1 MEELKIKIE
10 LDPVT
15 DGIIQF
21 PGNFMK
27 DVSSDIRKG
36 LVIGTDENFRTV
48 NTDEMDRIFD
58 GIGQDGYAAP
68 IGDDYLLCFSGNSIM
83 DMGYARYL
91 VGSAIMVKVGKDS
104 RIKPL
109 TDIDIKIMRTN
120 FQMGLITV
128 TYGVARRIKSGINGR
143 LFSPGVPL

>member
-36 LVIGTDENFRTV
+36 LVIGTDENFRSV

-83 DMGYARYL
+83 DTGYARYL

-120 FQMGLITV
+120 FQMGLITL
-128 TYGVARRIKSGINGR
+128 TYGSETFGAY
-143 LFSPGVPL
+143 PLEYEAAA

>member
-143 LFSPGVPL
+143 LF

>member
-58 GIGQDGYAAP
+58 GIGQDGYAAS

-120 FQMGLITV
+120 FQMGLITL
-128 TYGVARRIKSGINGR
+128 TYGSETFGAY
-143 LFSPGVPL
+143 PLEYEAAA

>member
-36 LVIGTDENFRTV
+36 LVIGTDENFRTA

-68 IGDDYLLCFSGNSIM
+68 IGDDYLLCFSGNCIM
-83 DMGYARYL
+83 DTGYARYL

-120 FQMGLITV
+120 FQMGLITL
-128 TYGVARRIKSGINGR
+128 TYGSETFGAY
-143 LFSPGVPL
+143 PLEYEAAA

>member
-1 MEELKIKIE
+1 VKAMEELKIKIE

-68 IGDDYLLCFSGNSIM
+68 IGDNYLLCFSGNCIM
-83 DMGYARYL
+83 DTGYARYL

-109 TDIDIKIMRTN
+109 TDIDIKLMRTN
-120 FQMGLITV
+120 FQMGLITL
-128 TYGVARRIKSGINGR
+128 TYGSETFGAY
-143 LFSPGVPL
+143 PLEYEAAA

>member
-68 IGDDYLLCFSGNSIM
+68 IGDDYLLCFSGKSIM
-83 DMGYARYL
+83 DTGYARYL

-120 FQMGLITV
+120 FQMGLITL
-128 TYGVARRIKSGINGR
+128 TYGSETFGAYPLEYEVAA
-143 LFSPGVPL
+143 

>member
-15 DGIIQF
+15 DGIIKF
-21 PGNFMK
+21 PGNLMA
-27 DVSSDIRKG
+27 DVSGDIRKG

-58 GIGQDGYAAP
+58 GIGLDGYAAP

-83 DMGYARYL
+83 DTGYARYL

-120 FQMGLITV
+120 FQMGLITL
-128 TYGVARRIKSGINGR
+128 TYGSETFGAY
-143 LFSPGVPL
+143 PLEFEAAA